1 MSKQIKD
8 YPKWVQEIVIK
19 RQIEQ
24 GNKPNLEVKLDGSKS
39 RGNFN
44 WSITSEKKS
53 IWVQAYNGN
62 LKPLAN
68 FHGVKI
74 DENGEEVREMP
85 IISQD
90 GEKVIPRNVADYY
103 QELFNH
109 MNDEYGLIL
118 TISEMDEIIRLSELV
133 KTQTFKTK

>member
-1 MSKQIKD
+1 MSKQIKQ
-8 YPKWVQEIVIK
+8 YPKWVQEIAIQ
-19 RQIEQ
+19 RQVEQ
-24 GNKPNLEVKLDGSKS
+24 GNEANVELEVIDTKAK
-39 RGNFN
+39 GNFQ
-44 WSITSEKKS
+44 WHDTIEDYD
-53 IWVQAYNGN
+53 IWEEAENGN
-62 LKPLAN
+62 LQPLAD

>member
-39 RGNFN
+39 RGNFS

-53 IWVQAYNGN
+53 IWVQAYYDN
-62 LKPLAN
+62 LQPLAD
-68 FHGVKI
+68 FHGIKI
-74 DENGEEVREMP
+74 DENGEEVVEGKVAGKTTKQK
-85 IISQD
+85 IKD
-90 GEKVIPRNVADYY
+90 GYNQGYRDGFLDAQSESIGGKD
-103 QELFNH
+103 
-109 MNDEYGLIL
+109 
-118 TISEMDEIIRLSELV
+118 ISEFDNAENYYN
-133 KTQTFKTK
+133 QTFKTK

>member
-39 RGNFN
+39 RGNFS

-53 IWVQAYNGN
+53 IWVQAYYDN
-62 LKPLAN
+62 LKPLAD
-68 FHGVKI
+68 FHGIKI
-74 DENGEEVREMP
+74 DENGEEVVEGKVAGKTTKQK
-85 IISQD
+85 IKD
-90 GEKVIPRNVADYY
+90 GYNQGYRDGFLDAQSESIGGKD
-103 QELFNH
+103 
-109 MNDEYGLIL
+109 
-118 TISEMDEIIRLSELV
+118 ISEFDNAENYYN
-133 KTQTFKTK
+133 QTFKTK

>member
-1 MSKQIKD
+1 MNKQIKD
-8 YPKWVQEIVIK
+8 YPKWVQEIIIK

-24 GNKPNLEVKLDGSKS
+24 GNEPNYNVELGYG
-39 RGNFN
+39 RIMGNFD
-44 WSITSEKKS
+44 WGATPEGH
-53 IWVQAYNGN
+53 IWHSAWKNN
-62 LKPLAN
+62 LQPIAD
-68 FHGVKI
+68 FHGIKI

>member
-8 YPKWVQEIVIK
+8 YPKWVQEKAIE
-19 RQIEQ
+19 RMREQ
-24 GNKPNLEVKLDGSKS
+24 GKTIDYQTQLGAAFLFLITRERSEPWFEVEKGNYKL
-39 RGNFN
+39 
-44 WSITSEKKS
+44 
-53 IWVQAYNGN
+53 
-62 LKPLAN
+62 LAD
-68 FHGVKI
+68 FHGIKI